1 MKKQAALSSIVCS
14 SPADVDWS
22 MVPSG
27 REMMPFGAFVV
38 VVVSTG
44 SLLLAAEAPC
54 EKEFFRLLGWF
65 LGFLAIFEKCKALY

>member
-1 MKKQAALSSIVCS
+1 
-14 SPADVDWS
+14 

-27 REMMPFGAFVV
+27 RGMMPFGAFV

-44 SLLLAAEAPC
+44 SLLLAAKAPC
-54 EKEFFRLLGWF
+54 EKEFFRLLGGF